1 MVISILNIFFTPQ
14 FVITFSIAIMFIALV
29 LHLQFVPFKRKWH
42 NLMEYIM
49 LMATILT
56 LFFGLLFL
64 GSDALFPALKTFVEV
79 LSVTVIIVS
88 NVLVIIMTIWDIYVR
103 QKNIGKRKKKERH
116 LNEKNK
122 VTEKLE
128 DEEDYEFHFNWSK
141 WNISSDEDS
150 SLNMNEIIVDL
161 FSFNRLKKKLF
172 LINRKGKRVAT
183 KVGQVKNIIPLQS
196 GSEPTVTDE
205 FLQLRAHKMKNIL
218 HDISKEEE
226 NPSTV
231 KRLSMDSDS
240 DKRLSVSSQGD
251 RFSKEYDSINLLSPK
266 KKSPM
271 DEIISPR
278 ENKISNKK

>member
-103 QKNIGKRKKKERH
+103 QKNIGKRKKKERL

-231 KRLSMDSDS
+231 KRLSMDSDP
-240 DKRLSVSSQGD
+240 DKRLSVSSQGE

-266 KKSPM
+266 KKTPM

>member
-1 MVISILNIFFTPQ
+1 MIISLLNIFFSPQ

-29 LHLQFVPFKRKWH
+29 LHLEFVPFKRKWH

-49 LMATILT
+49 LMATIFT

-64 GSDALFPALKTFVEV
+64 GSDSLFPALRTFVEV

-88 NVLVIIMTIWDIYVR
+88 NVLVIVMTIWDIYVR
-103 QKNIGKRKKKERH
+103 QKNIGKRKKKDKL

-122 VTEKLE
+122 ELE
-128 DEEDYEFHFNWSK
+128 NLEEEFDFHFNWSK

-161 FSFNRLKKKLF
+161 FSIERLKKKLF

-196 GSEPTVTDE
+196 GAEPTVSDE

-218 HDISKEEE
+218 RDISKEEE
-226 NPSTV
+226 HPSNVTRISV
-231 KRLSMDSDS
+231 DLDS
-240 DKRLSVSSQGD
+240 DKLSTSPQGESFSQ
-251 RFSKEYDSINLLSPK
+251 EYDNINLLSPRK
-266 KKSPM
+266 KFAK
-271 DEIISPR
+271 DKFISPR
-278 ENKISNKK
+278 ENKKK